1 METKGLIWKDP
12 NDNSIQ
18 GMEVGNSNNEPYC
31 KMANHLSE
39 IITKVLTDDYKAQI
53 IIKNMIVNL
62 IEMQLSVFLRE
73 YDNVV
78 ADDILRSFKSSLTST
93 WDSAGNSIKNDVKFS
108 TEHADYAHARH
119 AKLSSFAR
127 ELREKIVMLKKS
139 E

>member
-1 METKGLIWKDP
+1 MEKEGVIWTDP

-18 GMEVGNSNNEPYC
+18 GMELGNSTNEPYC
-31 KMANHLSE
+31 KMAKHISE
-39 IITKVLTDDYKAQI
+39 IIANVLTTDYKAKNI
-53 IIKNMIVNL
+53 IESMLVNL
-62 IEMQLSVFLRE
+62 IENQMSIFLRE
-73 YDNVV
+73 YDNIV

-93 WDSAGNSIKNDVKFS
+93 WDSAGNSIKNDVKFN

>member
-1 METKGLIWKDP
+1 METKGVVWIDP
-12 NDNSIQ
+12 NNNMF
-18 GMEVGNSNNEPYC
+18 MEKSVDESNEPYH

-39 IITKVLTDDYKAQI
+39 MIANVLVDDYKAQL
-53 IIKNMIVNL
+53 IIKIMIKNL
-62 IEMQLSVFLRE
+62 IENQMSVYLRE

-93 WDSAGNSIKNDVKFS
+93 WDNAGNTIKNDVEFS

-119 AKLSSFAR
+119 AKLSSFAN
-127 ELREKIVMLKKS
+127 ELREKIVMIKKS